1 MEQSNTNTLWKTK
14 SDWFVDWFDSE
25 AYPVLYGHRDQ
36 AEAEQGVEAL
46 CRSGLLPAPPAH
58 VLDLGCGSGRH
69 ARGMAARGFETV
81 GVDLSAASLA
91 RAAAQPHSGLTF
103 LRGDMRHLPDLL
115 ACFPPFDAVIQWFTS
130 FGFFEH
136 AADQSAVL
144 EGVRA
149 VLRPQ
154 GLYMLDYLNLPQVL
168 ATLQPREEIERE
180 DAHGNRWHYT
190 IHRRVE
196 AGWVEKDIR
205 YSGPRGASGHHVERV
220 RAHPPEA
227 LRALCSRHGL
237 EPFDQRGDYSWGPW
251 SESSPRCI
259 IFARSI

>member
-1 MEQSNTNTLWKTK
+1 
-14 SDWFVDWFDSE
+14 
-25 AYPVLYGHRDQ
+25 
-36 AEAEQGVEAL
+36 
-46 CRSGLLPAPPAH
+46 LPAPPAR

-69 ARGMAARGFETV
+69 ARGLAARGFETV

-91 RAAAQPHSGLTF
+91 RAAAQPRAGLTY
-103 LRGDMRHLPDLL
+103 LRGDMRQLPTLF
-115 ACFPPFDAVIQWFTS
+115 AGSPPFDAVIQWFTS

-154 GLYMLDYLNLPQVL
+154 GLYVLDYLNLPQVL
-168 ATLQPREEIERE
+168 TTLQPEEELQRWDAQGRE
-180 DAHGNRWHYT
+180 WHYR

-205 YSGPRGASGHHVERV
+205 YEGPEGASGHHVERV
-220 RAHPPEA
+220 RAHTPEA
-227 LRALCSRHGL
+227 LHELCTRNGL
-237 EPFDQRGDYSWGPW
+237 EPFDQRGNYSFESW

>member
-14 SDWFVDWFDSE
+14 SDWFVDWFDSD

-36 AEAEQGVEAL
+36 EEAEQGVEAL
-46 CRSGLLPAPPAH
+46 CRSGLLPAPPAR

-69 ARGMAARGFETV
+69 ARGLAARGFETL

-91 RAAAQPHSGLTF
+91 RAAAQPRSGLTF
-103 LRGDMRHLPDLL
+103 LRGDMRQLPALL
-115 ACFPPFDAVIQWFTS
+115 AGSPPFDAVIQWFTS

-136 AADQSAVL
+136 PADQSAVL

-149 VLRPQ
+149 ALRPQ
-154 GLYMLDYLNLPQVL
+154 GLYVLDYLNLPQVL
-168 ATLQPREEIERE
+168 NTLQPKEDIERV
-180 DAHGNRWHYT
+180 DAQGNTWHFA

-205 YSGPRGASGHHVERV
+205 YNGPDGANGQHVERV
-220 RAHPPEA
+220 RAHTPQVLLE
-227 LRALCSRHGL
+227 LCKRHRL
-237 EPFDQRGDYSWGPW
+237 EPFDQRGNYSFEPW

>member
-1 MEQSNTNTLWKTK
+1 MELSNTNTLWKTK
-14 SDWFVDWFDSE
+14 SDWFVDWFDSD
-25 AYPVLYGHRDQ
+25 AYPVLYGHRNEE
-36 AEAEQGVEAL
+36 EAERGVEAL
-46 CRSGLLPAPPAH
+46 CGSGLLPAPPAR

-69 ARGMAARGFETV
+69 ARGLAARGYETV

-91 RAAAQPHSGLTF
+91 RAVAQPRAGLSF
-103 LRGDMRHLPDLL
+103 LRGDMRQLPTIF
-115 ACFPPFDAVIQWFTS
+115 AGSPPFDAVIQWFTS

-149 VLRPQ
+149 VVRP
-154 GLYMLDYLNLPQVL
+154 GGMYVLDYLNLPQVL
-168 ATLQPREEIERE
+168 TRLQPEEQIERE
-180 DAHGNRWHYT
+180 DARGGRWHFV

-205 YSGPRGASGHHVERV
+205 YTGPGGAMGHHVERV
-220 RAHPPEA
+220 RAHAPEV
-227 LRALCSRHGL
+227 LRDLCARHGL
-237 EPFDQRGDYSWGPW
+237 QPYDQRGNYSWEPW